1 MTIFS
6 FVSWTKTTACVYRP
20 VASAKLIS
28 APPDRETEL
37 LEAANLR
44 KAGDSV
50 KECPAHRLEL
60 KNHPWKAAGIHT
72 GSTDTKIPA
81 QGSIPRFVLQLFGI
95 CNKESPSESPHT
107 AQSLNVAPSAEGF
120 VGGSAAPKKSR
131 IFCVN
136 NPWSLAGP
144 SAFELKLI

>member
-50 KECPAHRLEL
+50 KECPAHRLEY
-60 KNHPWKAAGIHT
+60 KNHPWQAAGIHT

-107 AQSLNVAPSAEGF
+107 AQSLNVAPSAEGVCWWLSSTQKIKNF
-120 VGGSAAPKKSR
+120 LCKQPLEPCWF
-131 IFCVN
+131 I
-136 NPWSLAGP
+136 SL
-144 SAFELKLI
+144 